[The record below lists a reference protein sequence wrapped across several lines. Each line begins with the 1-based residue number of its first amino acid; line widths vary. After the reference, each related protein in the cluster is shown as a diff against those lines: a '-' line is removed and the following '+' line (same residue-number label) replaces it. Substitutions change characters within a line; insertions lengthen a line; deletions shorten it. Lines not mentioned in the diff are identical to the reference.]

1 MKKAMRARDT
11 TRLEAVRLLRA
22 AIQRREVD
30 EQTELA
36 DDEVLSVIQKM
47 IKQGRDS
54 IEQFEKGDRQDLV
67 QKETAML
74 AVLEPYLPDAL
85 SDEDLAILIAE
96 ALTQTNAESMRDMG
110 QVMGW
115 LKPKLQGKD
124 FYWENGMMVMT
135 EDYHKR
141 RGSCCGNRCKHCP
154 FSPKY
159 IKMNKQL
166 KES

>member
-1 MKKAMRARDT
+1 MSLREQITADMKEAMRARDT

-30 EQTELA
+30 EQIELA

-67 QKETAML
+67 EKETAML
-74 AVLEPYLPDAL
+74 TVLEPYLPDAL
-85 SDEDLAILIAE
+85 GDKALAALIAA
-96 ALTQTNAESMRDMG
+96 ALSHTNAESMRDMG

-115 LKPKLQGKD
+115 LKPKLQGRAD
-124 FYWENGMMVMT
+124 MAAVSATVREQL
-135 EDYHKR
+135 
-141 RGSCCGNRCKHCP
+141 NR
-154 FSPKY
+154 
-159 IKMNKQL
+159 
-166 KES
+166 